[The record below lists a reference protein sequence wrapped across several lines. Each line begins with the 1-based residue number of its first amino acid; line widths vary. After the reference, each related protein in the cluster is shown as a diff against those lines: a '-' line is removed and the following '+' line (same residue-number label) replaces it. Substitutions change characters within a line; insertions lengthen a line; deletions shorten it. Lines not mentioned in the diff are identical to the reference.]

1 MKTHALLLI
10 LSLLA
15 APAWPED
22 IASVLER
29 SQAGRLDGL
38 APSTA
43 PGAVALQRS
52 FDRLLKELHPSTPAE
67 LKVVDVGVIAETLR
81 GRTIVLNSALG
92 ELPEVCRLFLL
103 AHELGHIQA
112 GHWAQRIALYRKYIP
127 GEVVQDQTDAIAPQL
142 GREASMQAHQQ
153 EFDAD
158 AYAMRTM
165 LDMGYSRDEL
175 LDMFMRLGNYSQTA
189 THPSSGKRMAQLRMI
204 DEERRMAKVSTGEAA
219 H

>member
-29 SQAGRLDGL
+29 SQAGRLDTL

-43 PGAVALQRS
+43 PGALALQQS
-52 FDRLLKELHPSTPAE
+52 FDRLLKELHPAMPAE

-81 GRTIVLNSALG
+81 GRTIVLNAALG
-92 ELPEVCRLFLL
+92 DLPEVCRLFLL

-112 GHWAQRIALYRKYIP
+112 GHWAQRIALYRRYIP
-127 GEVVQDQTDAIAPQL
+127 GEVVQEQTDAIAPQL

-165 LDMGYSRDEL
+165 LDMGYTRDEL
-175 LDMFMRLGNYSQTA
+175 LDMFMHLGNYGQTA
-189 THPSSGKRMAQLRMI
+189 THPSSAKRMAQLRMI
-204 DEERRMAKVSTGEAA
+204 DEERRMAKASSGEAA